1 VKNFRYSLTRHIIHF
16 GLWVMPRGRARDE
29 VISLLW
35 RWHYHVVNEVIKAD
49 MEKISGVTSYM
60 K

>member
-1 VKNFRYSLTRHIIHF
+1 
-16 GLWVMPRGRARDE
+16 MPRGRARDE